1 MAIEM
6 SPGDLEQLPD
16 RISDMFRGQTIF
28 ITGGSGFLGK
38 VLIEKLLRTCPGVKT
53 IYLLLRSKK
62 GKSPHERIS
71 DIFNNMLFDSLKKK
85 DPLAIKK
92 CKPIAGDVTEAN
104 LGISPEF
111 MSILAKEVDFIFH
124 SAASTRFDDTVRVAT
139 RINTRGTQYVLNLA
153 RECKN
158 LKVGKRWS

>member
-71 DIFNNMLFDSLKKK
+71 DIFNNMVGVAAVKKK
-85 DPLAIKK
+85 FFLINQSGLNAVPQ
-92 CKPIAGDVTEAN
+92 G
-104 LGISPEF
+104 
-111 MSILAKEVDFIFH
+111 
-124 SAASTRFDDTVRVAT
+124 VRWA
-139 RINTRGTQYVLNLA
+139 
-153 RECKN
+153 
-158 LKVGKRWS
+158 